1 MMNYRTIL
9 SDFSPVEWGDF
20 LIRFE
25 INRRS
30 YVLFSPEQGK
40 VSCLELMYFTELDP
54 LQLSVL
60 LGIKVESEPMD
71 EFVFRTTC
79 SRDRLIDYLF
89 DVKAGGGSVKQK
101 HVSGWKAY
109 LMTDVV
115 REDKVRN
122 ICQFNIET
130 KESELVFDNRCCAA
144 GVRTGE
150 KGKLIHF
157 CWDPSLFFAI
167 DRGGERDAPAYLL
180 ASDSP
185 VVEAFALRKIGECF
199 DKELQPDRQIAI
211 HVGSTPYEALSLMAC
226 YVCSVQPAMN
236 IRLERRGGIIV
247 MEVVEWNPLAFS
259 NFVASLN
266 VEVRNRCGID
276 QQSKFAPFLLQSQ
289 FRKTFLTFPDV
300 EVFLTVFLHQYLS
313 ALKLPEI
320 HLM

>member
-1 MMNYRTIL
+1 M
-9 SDFSPVEWGDF
+9 
-20 LIRFE
+20 RFE

-40 VSCLELMYFTELDP
+40 VSCLELMYFTELDS

-71 EFVFRTTC
+71 EFVFRATC

-89 DVKAGGGSVKQK
+89 DVKASGGSVKQK

-130 KESELVFDNRCCAA
+130 KESELAFDNRCCAA

-150 KGKLIHF
+150 TGKLIHF
-157 CWDPSLFFAI
+157 CWVPSLFLAI
-167 DRGGERDAPAYLL
+167 DTGGERDAPAYLL

-199 DKELQPDRQIAI
+199 GKELPPDRQIAI
-211 HVGSTPYEALSLMAC
+211 HVGCTPYEALSLMAC
-226 YVCSVQPAMN
+226 YVRSVQPAMN
-236 IRLERRGGIIV
+236 IRLERRGG
-247 MEVVEWNPLAFS
+247 
-259 NFVASLN
+259 
-266 VEVRNRCGID
+266 
-276 QQSKFAPFLLQSQ
+276 
-289 FRKTFLTFPDV
+289 
-300 EVFLTVFLHQYLS
+300 
-313 ALKLPEI
+313 
-320 HLM
+320 

>member
-1 MMNYRTIL
+1 M
-9 SDFSPVEWGDF
+9 
-20 LIRFE
+20 RFE

-30 YVLFSPEQGK
+30 YVLFSSEQGK
-40 VSCLELMYFTELDP
+40 ISCLELMYFTELDP

-60 LGIKVESEPMD
+60 LGIKVESESMD
-71 EFVFRTTC
+71 EFVFRATC
-79 SRDRLIDYLF
+79 SRNRLIDYLF

-130 KESELVFDNRCCAA
+130 KESLLAFDNRCCAA
-144 GVRTGE
+144 GVRSGE

-157 CWDPSLFFAI
+157 CWDPTLFFAI

-199 DKELQPDRQIAI
+199 GKELPPDRQIAI

-247 MEVVEWNPLAFS
+247 MEVIGWNPLAFS

-289 FRKTFLTFPDV
+289 FQKTFLTFPDV

>member
-1 MMNYRTIL
+1 M
-9 SDFSPVEWGDF
+9 
-20 LIRFE
+20 RFE

-40 VSCLELMYFTELDP
+40 VSCLELMYFTELDS

-71 EFVFRTTC
+71 EFVFRATC

-130 KESELVFDNRCCAA
+130 KESELAFDNRCCAA

-199 DKELQPDRQIAI
+199 DKELPPDRQIAI

-226 YVCSVQPAMN
+226 YVRSVQPAMN
-236 IRLERRGGIIV
+236 IRLERRGGMIF
-247 MEVVEWNPLAFS
+247 MEVIGWNPLAFS

-266 VEVRNRCGID
+266 VEVRDRRGID

-289 FRKTFLTFPDV
+289 FRRTFLTFPDA

-313 ALKLPEI
+313 ALKLQEI

>member
-1 MMNYRTIL
+1 M
-9 SDFSPVEWGDF
+9 
-20 LIRFE
+20 RFE

-60 LGIKVESEPMD
+60 LGIKVESESMD
-71 EFVFRTTC
+71 EFVFRSTC

-89 DVKAGGGSVKQK
+89 DVKASGGSVKQK

-109 LMTDVV
+109 LMTDVI

-130 KESELVFDNRCCAA
+130 KESELAFDNRCCAA
-144 GVRTGE
+144 GVRSGE

-199 DKELQPDRQIAI
+199 GKELPPDRQIAI

-226 YVCSVQPAMN
+226 YVRSVQPAMN
-236 IRLERRGGIIV
+236 IRLERRGGMIV
-247 MEVVEWNPLAFS
+247 MEVIEWNLLAFS

-266 VEVRNRCGID
+266 VEVRDRRGID
-276 QQSKFAPFLLQSQ
+276 QQSRFAPFLLQSQ
-289 FRKTFLTFPDV
+289 FRRTFLTFPDV
-300 EVFLTVFLHQYLS
+300 EVFLRIFLHRYLS
-313 ALKLPEI
+313 ALNLSEL

>member
-1 MMNYRTIL
+1 M
-9 SDFSPVEWGDF
+9 
-20 LIRFE
+20 RFE

-60 LGIKVESEPMD
+60 LGIKVESESMD
-71 EFVFRTTC
+71 EFVFRSTC

-89 DVKAGGGSVKQK
+89 DVKASGGSVKQK

-130 KESELVFDNRCCAA
+130 KESELAFDNRCCAA
-144 GVRTGE
+144 GVRSGE

-199 DKELQPDRQIAI
+199 GKELPPDRQIAI

-226 YVCSVQPAMN
+226 YVRSVQPAMN
-236 IRLERRGGIIV
+236 IRLERRGGMIV
-247 MEVVEWNPLAFS
+247 MEVIEWNLLAFS

-266 VEVRNRCGID
+266 VEVRDRRGID
-276 QQSKFAPFLLQSQ
+276 QQSRFAPFLLQSQ
-289 FRKTFLTFPDV
+289 FRRTFLTFPDV
-300 EVFLTVFLHQYLS
+300 EVFLRIFLHRYLS
-313 ALKLPEI
+313 ALNLSEL